1 MTGKMNKKKGFTLIE
16 LLISIVIFM
25 FFLGLVSTSYVSIV
39 RTQKEANEV
48 RKIYSEIR
56 TFVEMLAEE
65 VRLSAVDYDCYGSA
79 GPFTGGVNWC
89 ADILSPLTDGRSDYL
104 ALVRKGGDQKTVF
117 KYEDNKVFMTKGY
130 KQNNVW
136 GYAPGFEAIVG
147 QSNYQQILS
156 DNLDITNLTFYIFPD
171 VNPYASEHYMKNAKQ
186 FQPKVTIFMSVR
198 NANNAD
204 SNFEFDFQT
213 SVSSRVYSR
222 AI

>member
-1 MTGKMNKKKGFTLIE
+1 MIKKYNKRKGFTLIE
-16 LLISIVIFM
+16 LLISIVIFV
-25 FFLGLVSTSYVSIV
+25 FFLGLVSTSYISIV

-48 RKIYSEIR
+48 RKIYSELR
-56 TFVEMLAEE
+56 TFVEILAEE
-65 VRLSAVDYDCYGSA
+65 IRLSAVDYDCYESS
-79 GPFTGGVNWC
+79 PSFTDEAYYC
-89 ADILSPLTDGRSDYL
+89 ADVIPPLTEGRSNYL
-104 ALVRKGGDQKTVF
+104 ALVRKGGKEKTVF
-117 KYEDNKVFMTKGY
+117 KFEDNKVFMTKAY

-136 GYAPGFEAIVG
+136 SVAPGYDALVG

-171 VNPYASEHYMKNAKQ
+171 VNPYSSEHYRENAKQ
-186 FQPKVTIFMSVR
+186 FQPKVTVFMSVK
-198 NANNAD
+198 NGVNEK